1 MSFIQSR
8 NALSCAVAGALALSG
23 ATLWHSPVKAA
34 GFYIQEQSVSGL
46 GRAFAGEAAV
56 AQDSSTIFFN
66 PAGMVFLPGTEV
78 QAAVHLLVPK
88 ADVSDG
94 GSTASGQGLPLPPEM
109 GGPIPGYN
117 GSYEGG
123 GGGNPYDPTPVP
135 NLFISHQHD
144 DRIWF
149 GFGLTAPFGLANH
162 YDDDFFARYDS
173 TETDLKV
180 LNLQPSLAYR
190 LTDRLAIGGGIDI
203 QYADATLK
211 NAIPDPGAGPE
222 GPSVVTDGE
231 QRLDADSWDYG
242 FNLGLMWQATDTT
255 RVGLHYRQGIKHT
268 LDGKARVR
276 SPQTLAALGNEGFSE
291 DGSAD
296 LHLPDMVALGLRQE
310 VNDRWTLMAQYKWFK
325 WSNFDE
331 IRVRF
336 DSDRRD
342 NVVEQNYKDSW
353 ALSVGAEYQ
362 LDDRWT
368 LRGGLQYD
376 RTPTQDGYRTTRTP
390 DGDRT
395 WYSFGASY
403 EQGPNWGFDVAY
415 TYIDISRE
423 SLDLR
428 REFFEDAELPSPGGG
443 GLPLDSTVDL
453 TGTTEGHVHILA
465 AAVRYR
471 F

>member
-56 AQDSSTIFFN
+56 ARDSSTIFFN

-88 ADVSDG
+88 ASVSDK
-94 GSTASGQGLPLPPEM
+94 GSTASSELNPLVYDGVEFM
-109 GGPIPGYN
+109 GG
-117 GSYEGG
+117 S
-123 GGGNPYDPTPVP
+123 GGNPYDPTPVP
-135 NLFISHQHD
+135 NFFISHQHD
-144 DRIWF
+144 DRTWF

-180 LNLQPSLAYR
+180 LNLQPSMAYR

-211 NAIPDPGAGPE
+211 NAIPDPLNPGGPTLE
-222 GPSVVTDGE
+222 TDGE

-276 SPQTLAALGNEGFSE
+276 NPQGLVPQIGEGFEE

-310 VNDRWTLMAQYKWFK
+310 LNDRWTLMAQYKWFK

-336 DSDRRD
+336 DPDSGLGD
-342 NVVEQNYKDSW
+342 NSVEQNYKDSW

-423 SLDLR
+423 SL
-428 REFFEDAELPSPGGG
+428 ELTRGQDVGAAIN
-443 GLPLDSTVDL
+443 L

>member
-1 MSFIQSR
+1 MPFIQSR

-23 ATLWHSPVKAA
+23 AALWHSPVKAA

-56 AQDSSTIFFN
+56 ARDSSTIFFN

-88 ADVSDG
+88 AEVSNR
-94 GSTASGQGLPLPPEM
+94 GSTAITPGTNGAPLV
-109 GGPIPGYN
+109 
-117 GSYEGG
+117 YEGG
-123 GGGNPYDPTPVP
+123 SGGNPYDPTPVP

-144 DRIWF
+144 DRTWF

-180 LNLQPSLAYR
+180 LNLQPSMAYR

-203 QYADATLK
+203 QYADAKLK
-211 NAIPDPGAGPE
+211 NAIPDPTGPA
-222 GPSVVTDGE
+222 VATDGGE
-231 QRLDADSWDYG
+231 TRLDADSWDYG
-242 FNLGLMWQATDTT
+242 FNLGLMWQMTDST

-268 LDGKARVR
+268 LDGKADV
-276 SPQTLAALGNEGFSE
+276 TLPVNLGGTETRR
-291 DGSAD
+291 DGRAD
-296 LHLPDMVALGLRQE
+296 LHLPDMVALGASHR

-336 DSDRRD
+336 DDGTPD
-342 NVVEQNYKDSW
+342 NDVEQNYKDSW

-395 WYSFGASY
+395 WYSIGASY

-423 SLDLR
+423 SLELQRD
-428 REFFEDAELPSPGGG
+428 FFQGEVAPGLGPNG
-443 GLPLDSTVDL
+443 AALPLDSTIDL